1 MTRFA
6 LPLLAAALLIGA
18 GCYKDDTTSPLNGKP
33 RARVL
38 LTDAPFPYDSVASVN
53 VYVASIDASRDI
65 DTTGGGAWVRVATPD
80 KAFDLLTLQRGTTAF
95 LGEAELDPQQ
105 YRAIRMVIDADRS
118 SIVYNNGASPPVHW
132 PWPGSGAVILYA
144 LVEEPLDLS
153 TRAAAAPG
161 GAVIVIDFDVGRSF
175 LYAYFGTR
183 EFTVLPWLRAVNSA
197 ATGTL
202 AGTVTTDSGGRTQPV
217 KNANVT
223 VCGSPA
229 CDPPNAYVVAT
240 GRSDA
245 AGRYTVGF
253 LRAGAY
259 TVRIEQPDYPSLA
272 PAIIP
277 NVHIAAGD
285 TTQLPVSLASAG
297 SGGAYIRISG
307 PTSVGVGGT
316 ISLRAAMGDAS
327 GNPVS
332 NPAVSWTSSNTAL
345 AQVGGAGDT
354 ASVTGRQAG
363 YVTITAVSGQLFDT
377 LGVQVVGSAAPVASL
392 TVVPGSA
399 TLAVGDSVGFRAEL
413 RDSTGTLLTDRAVS
427 WFATDSTVLDVYPYG
442 SQALVRPRA
451 SGSVFLRATSEGK
464 TGQATITV
472 H

>member
-1 MTRFA
+1 MSRRVI
-6 LPLLAAALLIGA
+6 LPALAAATLLAGG
-18 GCYKDDTTSPLNGKP
+18 GCYQDETTTPAPSRKPL
-33 RARVL
+33 ARVL

-53 VYVASIDASRDI
+53 VYVGSIDASSGL
-65 DTTGGGAWVRVATPD
+65 DTTGGGEWVRVATPD
-80 KAFDLLTLQRGTTAF
+80 RAFDLLTLQRGATAF
-95 LGEAELDPQQ
+95 LGEAELDAQQ
-105 YRAIRMVIDADRS
+105 YRAIRMIIDADKS
-118 SIVYNNGASPPVHW
+118 SIVYNDGSAPPVHW
-132 PWPGSGAVILYA
+132 PWPGSGAVTMYA

-327 GNPVS
+327 GNPVP

-413 RDSTGTLLTDRAVS
+413 RDSR
-427 WFATDSTVLDVYPYG
+427 
-442 SQALVRPRA
+442 
-451 SGSVFLRATSEGK
+451 
-464 TGQATITV
+464 
-472 H
+472 

>member
-1 MTRFA
+1 MTRCV
-6 LPLLAAALLIGA
+6 LRLLAAALLFA
-18 GCYKDDTTSPLNGKP
+18 ASCYKDDTTSPRNGKSL
-33 RARVL
+33 ARVL
-38 LTDAPFPYDSVASVN
+38 LTDAPFPYDSVARVN
-53 VYVASIDASRDI
+53 VYVASIDASSDL
-65 DTTGGGAWVRVATPD
+65 DTTGGGQWVRAATPAR
-80 KAFDLLTLQRGTTAF
+80 AFDLLTLQRGATAF
-95 LGEAELDPQQ
+95 LGEAELDARQ
-105 YRAIRMVIDADRS
+105 YRAIRMVIDADKS
-118 SIVYNNGASPPVHW
+118 SIVYNNGAAPPVHW
-132 PWPGSGAVILYA
+132 PWPGSGAVTMYA
-144 LVEEPLDLS
+144 LIEEPLDFS
-153 TRAAAAPG
+153 TAAAAAPG
-161 GAVIVIDFDVGRSF
+161 GAAIVIDFDVGRSF
-175 LYAYFGTR
+175 LYDYFGTR

-202 AGTVTTDSGGRTQPV
+202 EGTVTTDSGGKTRPV
-217 KNANVT
+217 ENANIT
-223 VCGSPA
+223 VCGSQA

-253 LRAGAY
+253 LRAGTY
-259 TVRIEQPDYPSLA
+259 TVRVEQPDYPSLA

-285 TTQLPVSLASAG
+285 ATQLPVSLPRAG

-316 ISLRAAMGDAS
+316 ISLRAAVGDAS
-327 GNPVS
+327 GNAVS
-332 NPAVSWTSSNTAL
+332 NPAVSWTSSNTAI
-345 AQVGGAGDT
+345 AQVSGGGDT
-354 ASVTGRQAG
+354 ASVMGRQAG
-363 YVTITAVSGQLFDT
+363 YVTITAASGQLFDT
-377 LGVQVVGSAAPVASL
+377 LGVQVVGSSAPVASV

-399 TLAVGDSVGFRAEL
+399 NLAVGDSVGFRAEL

-427 WFATDSTVLDVYPYG
+427 WFATDSSVMVVYPYG

-451 SGSVFLRATSEGK
+451 SGSAFLRATSEGK

>member
-1 MTRFA
+1 
-6 LPLLAAALLIGA
+6 L
-18 GCYKDDTTSPLNGKP
+18 
-33 RARVL
+33 ARVL

-53 VYVASIDASRDI
+53 VYVASIDASSDI
-65 DTTGGGAWVRVATPD
+65 DTTGGGTWVRVATPD

-118 SIVYNNGASPPVHW
+118 SIVYNNGASPSVHW
-132 PWPGSGAVILYA
+132 PWPGSGAVTLFA

-272 PAIIP
+272 PGILP
-277 NVHIAAGD
+277 NVHIVRATRRSCPGRSRARAPG
-285 TTQLPVSLASAG
+285 
-297 SGGAYIRISG
+297 G
-307 PTSVGVGGT
+307 PTS
-316 ISLRAAMGDAS
+316 AS
-327 GNPVS
+327 PDPRRS
-332 NPAVSWTSSNTAL
+332 A
-345 AQVGGAGDT
+345 
-354 ASVTGRQAG
+354 
-363 YVTITAVSGQLFDT
+363 
-377 LGVQVVGSAAPVASL
+377 SAARSAS
-392 TVVPGSA
+392 
-399 TLAVGDSVGFRAEL
+399 
-413 RDSTGTLLTDRAVS
+413 
-427 WFATDSTVLDVYPYG
+427 
-442 SQALVRPRA
+442 
-451 SGSVFLRATSEGK
+451 
-464 TGQATITV
+464 
-472 H
+472 

>member
-6 LPLLAAALLIGA
+6 LRLLAAAFLVGA
-18 GCYKDDTTSPLNGKP
+18 GCYKDDTTSPQYGKP

-53 VYVASIDASRDI
+53 LYVASIAASGDV
-65 DTTGGGAWVRVATPD
+65 DTTGGGEWVRVATPD
-80 KAFDLLTLQRGTTAF
+80 RAFDLLTLQRGATAF
-95 LGEAELDPQQ
+95 LGEAELDARQ
-105 YRAIRMVIDADRS
+105 YRAIRMVIDVDKS
-118 SIVYNNGASPPVHW
+118 SIVYNNGSAPPVHW
-132 PWPGSGAVILYA
+132 PWPGSGAVTMYA

-175 LYAYFGTR
+175 LYDYFGTR

-202 AGTVTTDSGGRTQPV
+202 AGTVTTDSGGRAQPV
-217 KNANVT
+217 KNANIT

-229 CDPPNAYVVAT
+229 CDPPNAYVLAT
-240 GRSDA
+240 GRSDD

-259 TVRIEQPDYPSLA
+259 TVRVEQPDYPSLG

-277 NVHIAAGD
+277 NVHITAGD
-285 TTQLPVSLASAG
+285 TTQLPVSLPSAG
-297 SGGAYIRISG
+297 SGGAYVRISG

-316 ISLRAAMGDAS
+316 ISLRAAVGDAS

-332 NPAVSWTSSNTAL
+332 NPSVSWTSSNTAI
-345 AQVGGAGDT
+345 AQVTGVGDT

-363 YVTITAVSGQLFDT
+363 YVTITAATGQLSDT
-377 LGVQVVGSAAPVASL
+377 LGVQVVGSSAPVASV

-399 TLAVGDSVGFRAEL
+399 NLAVGDSVGFRAEL

-427 WFATDSTVLDVYPYG
+427 WFGTDSTVLNVYPYG

-451 SGSVFLRATSEGK
+451 SGSALLRATSEGK

>member
-80 KAFDLLTLQRGTTAF
+80 NAFDLLTLQRGATAF

-118 SIVYNNGASPPVHW
+118 SIVYNNGAAPPVRW
-132 PWPGSGAVILYA
+132 PWPGSGAVTLYA

-175 LYAYFGTR
+175 LYDYFGTR

-202 AGTVTTDSGGRTQPV
+202 AGTVKTDSGGRTQPV
-217 KNANVT
+217 KNANIT

-240 GRSDA
+240 GRSDD

-259 TVRIEQPDYPSLA
+259 TVRVEQPDYPSL
-272 PAIIP
+272 
-277 NVHIAAGD
+277 
-285 TTQLPVSLASAG
+285 
-297 SGGAYIRISG
+297 
-307 PTSVGVGGT
+307 TSVGVGGT
-316 ISLRAAMGDAS
+316 ISLRAAVGNAS

-345 AQVGGAGDT
+345 APVSGAGDT
-354 ASVTGRQAG
+354 ASVTGRRAG
-363 YVTITAVSGQLFDT
+363 YVTITAASGQLFDT
-377 LGVQVVGSAAPVASL
+377 LGVQVVGSAAPVATV

-399 TLAVGDSVGFRAEL
+399 NLAVGDSVGFRAEL

-427 WFATDSTVLDVYPYG
+427 WYATDSTVLDVYPYG
-442 SQALVRPRA
+442 SQALVRPRG

-464 TGQATITV
+464 MGQATITV